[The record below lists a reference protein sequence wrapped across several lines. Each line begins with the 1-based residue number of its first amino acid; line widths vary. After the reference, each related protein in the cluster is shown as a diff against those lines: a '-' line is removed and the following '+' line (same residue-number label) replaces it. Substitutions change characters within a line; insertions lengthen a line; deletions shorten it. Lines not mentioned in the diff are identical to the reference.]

1 MAAAPRPRMQ
11 RNGLAFTAGG
21 VSTGS
26 LATLAA
32 QWLSEGLRR
41 ERPADWSACGATLL
55 VEAEEVGAAVR
66 DHLALFCV
74 AFLLGVVFAPFLEL
88 GALVVVWARAALSAA
103 VWRARE
109 QPRYSPI
116 ARRRLA
122 GYASE

>member
-1 MAAAPRPRMQ
+1 MQ
-11 RNGLAFTAGG
+11 RSHGLALTAAGG
-21 VSTGS
+21 LSSGS

-32 QWLSEGLRR
+32 QWLSEGLYRQQ
-41 ERPADWSACGATLL
+41 AASFSACGATPIS
-55 VEAEEVGAAVR
+55 EAEELGVIVW
-66 DHLALFCV
+66 DHFALFAG
-74 AFLLGVVFAPFLEL
+74 AFLLGVICAPFLEL

-103 VWRARE
+103 VQRARE